1 MSIFL
6 RDYAE
11 VFHLAPS
18 ATSNEERLTIDRPD
32 RPNDHNHTY
41 DLAMATP
48 ASRARIRRIL
58 AETPWYYCGLTP
70 NGWRGY
76 AYNAPEPEMT
86 RSERLEML
94 DEARAHIEQAIRLIR
109 LSTLETGQE
118 AAAETALIPRLT
130 SCIRDYHGGMI
141 KEPANIARIRAVLK

>member
-18 ATSNEERLTIDRPD
+18 ATSSDERLTIDRPD

-41 DLAMATP
+41 DLATATA

-58 AETPWYYCGLTP
+58 ANVPWYYCGLTP

-76 AYNAPEPEMT
+76 AYTAPEPET
-86 RSERLEML
+86 TQNERLEML
-94 DEARAHIEQAIRLIR
+94 DEARAHVEQAIELIR
-109 LSTLETGQE
+109 LGTCESSEE
-118 AAAETALIPRLT
+118 RRAELALIPRLT
-130 SCIRDYHGGMI
+130 ACIRDYHGVAS
-141 KEPANIARIRAVLK
+141 KEPVNIERIRAALK

>member
-18 ATSNEERLTIDRPD
+18 ATSRAERLTIDRPD

-48 ASRARIRRIL
+48 ASRARIQRIL
-58 AETPWYYCGLTP
+58 ANVPWYYCGLTP
-70 NGWRGY
+70 NGWLGY

-94 DEARAHIEQAIRLIR
+94 DEARAHIEKAIELIR

-118 AAAETALIPRLT
+118 AAAELALIPRLT
-130 SCIRDYHGGMI
+130 ACIRDYHGVAS
-141 KEPANIARIRAVLK
+141 KEPVNIERIRAALK